1 MTPVFALYLVVFGV
15 IFFLYIVLT
24 SVRVLNEW
32 ERGILLRWGR
42 FDHVKLPG
50 LRLVWPVI
58 DRMIKMDLRVIT
70 MDVPKQD
77 MMTRDN
83 VPVSVDAV
91 IYFQV
96 VNPQDAYIKVENFV
110 KATSLRAQTT
120 LRSVIGQS
128 ELDELLSQREKLNL
142 ELQTIIDEQTEPWG
156 VKVTAVEI
164 RDVQLPDGMK
174 RAMANQAETERER
187 RAKVINA
194 LGEFQAAEKLRE
206 AAAII
211 SEQPQ
216 ALQLRFLQTL
226 KEISGEHNSTIVF
239 PFPIDLMAAFT
250 KRLSEPQEKTSK

>member
-1 MTPVFALYLVVFGV
+1 MTAMYLIVFAI
-15 IFFLYIVLT
+15 IFFLYIVFN

-42 FDHVKLPG
+42 FDHIKLPG

-91 IYFQV
+91 IYFQII
-96 VNPQDAYIKVENFV
+96 NPQDAYIKVEDFV

-120 LRSVIGQS
+120 LRSVIGQA
-128 ELDELLSQREKLNL
+128 ELDELLAQREKINM
-142 ELQTIIDEQTEPWG
+142 ELQNIIDQQTEPWG

-164 RDVQLPDGMK
+164 RDVSLPDGMK

-194 LGEFQAAEKLRE
+194 LGEFQAAEKLTE
-206 AAAII
+206 AAKII
-211 SEQPQ
+211 ATQPQ
-216 ALQLRFLQTL
+216 AMQLRYLQSL
-226 KEISGEHNSTIVF
+226 REIASEHNSTIIF
-239 PFPIDLMAAFT
+239 PLPIDF
-250 KRLSEPQEKTSK
+250 LSGLLRRGGPTSGEISE

>member
-1 MTPVFALYLVVFGV
+1 MIPTYVTYLVVFGIV
-15 IFFLYIVLT
+15 FFLYIVLT

-58 DRMIKMDLRVIT
+58 DRMIKMDLRIIT

-96 VNPQDAYIKVENFV
+96 VNPEDAYIKIENFV

-120 LRSVIGQS
+120 LRSIIGQS
-128 ELDELLSQREKLNL
+128 ELDELLAQREKVNL

-164 RDVQLPDGMK
+164 RDVVLPDGMK
-174 RAMANQAETERER
+174 RSMANQAETERER

-194 LGEFQAAEKLRE
+194 LGEFQAAEKLTE

-211 SEQPQ
+211 STQPQ
-216 ALQLRFLQTL
+216 ALQLRYLQTL
-226 KEISGEHNSTIVF
+226 SEVASEHNSTIVF
-239 PFPIDLMAAFT
+239 PIPIDLLTPFMKIAEGH
-250 KRLSEPQEKTSK
+250 KKE